1 MEEVKKKIPV
11 KRTYR
16 ASLFEMVF
24 RNKKE
29 LLGTE
34 KMPLEGV
41 VELAIEE
48 CIEEGILADFL
59 SKNRAEAKSV
69 SIYEYDEARHMRQT
83 KEEGREEGRLSAI
96 ADAIR
101 ICADLGASRENTI
114 TQIIQKYGLPIEK
127 AEEMVGKS
135 WK

>member
-1 MEEVKKKIPV
+1 M
-11 KRTYR
+11 
-16 ASLFEMVF
+16 
-24 RNKKE
+24 
-29 LLGTE
+29 
-34 KMPLEGV
+34 
-41 VELAIEE
+41 
-48 CIEEGILADFL
+48 
-59 SKNRAEAKSV
+59 

-83 KEEGREEGRLSAI
+83 KEEGRLSAI